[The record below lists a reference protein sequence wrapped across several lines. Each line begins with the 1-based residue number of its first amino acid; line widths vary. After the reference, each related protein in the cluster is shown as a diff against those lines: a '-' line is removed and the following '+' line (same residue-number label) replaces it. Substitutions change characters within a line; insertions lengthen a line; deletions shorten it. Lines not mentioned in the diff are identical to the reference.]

1 MFSRQRGAALLILAL
16 IIGFVTA
23 ALLFN
28 RFSVRNLELAREAR
42 TTAALA
48 EAKAALL
55 GFAVSFEAGNTGRYA
70 FLPCT
75 ETDLTFKNEGSP
87 RGNCG
92 ETHVN
97 SIGRLPWRGL
107 KSPPLRDGEKEC
119 LWYAVSGSYKN
130 SGSSAPKMLNADS
143 PGQFEI
149 VTQDGT
155 LLAGSTPENR
165 AVAVI
170 FSPGGVTGTQNRAPL
185 QGTDSCPGNYSAAN
199 YLETL
204 NGMNNASVNP
214 NPDRIDRFILANQTG
229 TFNDKLIFIT
239 RDEVF
244 SKLIRHGDFQNKM
257 NMLTEK
263 IAKCIA
269 SYGNTSGLPWAAPL
283 ALSDYRVN
291 INYESD
297 ARSPSG
303 LTRGRVP
310 YRQVSLAGAREIRT
324 VSTVIISRDCGN
336 LSDGDIALWENWK
349 DHFFYA
355 RTANV
360 PCVGLGCFTVNGG
373 SDYYVAIVFF
383 AGISLGES
391 QPRRAPPFDTDT
403 KRNVANYLEGRNRS
417 NLDGSGLNFE
427 SGSSATFND
436 TLYCISASF
445 SATAC

>member
-229 TFNDKLIFIT
+229 TFNDKLVFIT
-239 RDEVF
+239 QDEVF
-244 SKLIRHGDFQNKM
+244 GKLVAHPTFLSHM
-257 NMLTEK
+257 EALTAT
-263 IAKCIA
+263 IARCLAA
-269 SYGNTSGLPWAAPL
+269 SDTTIQPAKLDLG
-283 ALSDYRVN
+283 DYRDVDE
-291 INYESD
+291 YTSVSTL
-297 ARSPSG
+297 A
-303 LTRGRVP
+303 RGRIPKNVTSCLP
-310 YRQVSLAGAREIRT
+310 ASQLP
-324 VSTVIISRDCGN
+324 
-336 LSDGDIALWENWK
+336 LWKNWK
-349 DHFFYA
+349 DHFFYV
-355 RTANV
+355 RCNSS
-360 PCVGLGCFTVNGG
+360 CTVNGG
-373 SDYYVAIVFF
+373 GSYEAIVFF
-383 AGISLGES
+383 AGKRLADQE
-391 QPRRAPPFDTDT
+391 RRAPPIETVDT
-403 KRNVANYLEGRNRS
+403 KAEIKNYLEGCNAS
-417 NLDGSGLNFE
+417 NFANGTSFQSQLGISGCPPNLAVLN
-427 SGSSATFND
+427 D
-436 TLYCISASF
+436 RLYCISAGSPRTVA
-445 SATAC
+445 SC